1 MIKTGEDD
9 MVANSALRYWG
20 IKKCKEVVDF
30 STKEYPEKSCWEM
43 ASEVGD
49 FRSAFNI
56 CEDCIVYLLKSGTTL
71 LSEKKI
77 FSIGKREVSCKF
89 FTV

>member
-9 MVANSALRYWG
+9 MVANSTLRSSG
-20 IKKCKEVVDF
+20 IKKSKGGVIGIMEF
-30 STKEYPEKSCWEM
+30 PEKPCWEM
-43 ASEVGD
+43 ASDVGD

-56 CEDCIVYLLKSGTTL
+56 CEDCIVFILKNGTIPI
-71 LSEKKI
+71 SEKE
-77 FSIGKREVSCKF
+77 FRSIGKREVSCKF

>member
-1 MIKTGEDD
+1 
-9 MVANSALRYWG
+9 MVANSTLRYLG
-20 IKKCKEVVDF
+20 IKKSKEVVGF

-43 ASEVGD
+43 ASDVDD

-56 CEDCIVYLLKSGTTL
+56 CEDCIVFILKNGTIPI
-71 LSEKKI
+71 SEKE
-77 FSIGKREVSCKF
+77 FRSIGQREVSCKF

>member
-1 MIKTGEDD
+1 
-9 MVANSALRYWG
+9 MVAKSALRYREFEESKG
-20 IKKCKEVVDF
+20 VVGFSIKEN
-30 STKEYPEKSCWEM
+30 PEKPCWEM

-56 CEDCIVYLLKSGTTL
+56 CEDCIVFILKNGATL
-71 LSEKKI
+71 LSEKEI

-89 FTV
+89 FNV

>member
-9 MVANSALRYWG
+9 MVANSALQYCG
-20 IKKCKEVVDF
+20 IKKRKEVVGF
-30 STKEYPEKSCWEM
+30 SAKEYPEKPCWEM

-56 CEDCIVYLLKSGTTL
+56 CEDCIVFILKNGATL
-71 LSEKKI
+71 LSEKEI

-89 FTV
+89 FNV

>member
-1 MIKTGEDD
+1 

-20 IKKCKEVVDF
+20 IKKCKGVVDF
-30 STKEYPEKSCWEM
+30 STKEYSEKPCWEM

-56 CEDCIVYLLKSGTTL
+56 CEDCIVFILKNGTTL
-71 LSEKKI
+71 LSEKEI
-77 FSIGKREVSCKF
+77 RSIEKREVSCKF
-89 FTV
+89 INV